1 MRLIIVGTGSA
12 GNCYIL
18 EGRTSS
24 LMIECGVRF
33 FDIKRALNF
42 NYSRIAGVLITH
54 EHADHCRAAKDVIA
68 AGINIFASAGTIAA
82 LGFNSH
88 RLFALEENRSYTIG
102 EFIVMPFTVKHD
114 AAEPFG
120 FIIHHNECGNVLFL
134 TDTVY
139 SPYRFADLNQ
149 IIIEAN
155 YSFDIVEERNILGSM
170 NGALTSRVIG
180 SHMSIDTCLR
190 LLKSNDLSNV
200 HNIVLIHLS
209 DGNSDERDFV
219 ERIANVT
226 GKLTTAAVNGTIIN
240 FDLTPF

>member
-1 MRLIIVGTGSA
+1 MRLIIVGTGSV

-42 NYSRIAGVLITH
+42 NYANVAGVLISH
-54 EHADHCRAAKDVIA
+54 EHKDHCRAAKDVIA
-68 AGINIFASAGTIAA
+68 AGINLFASAGTIAA
-82 LGFNSH
+82 LGFSSH

-102 EFIVMPFTVKHD
+102 EFVVMPFTVKHD

-120 FIIHHNECGNVLFL
+120 YLIHHPECGNVLFL
-134 TDTVY
+134 TDTAY

-155 YSFDIVEERNILGSM
+155 YSSDIVEERNILGSM

-190 LLKSNDLSNV
+190 LLAANDLSKVN
-200 HNIVLIHLS
+200 NIVLIHLS
-209 DGNSDERDFV
+209 DGNSNEQQFV

-226 GKLTTAAVNGTIIN
+226 GKQTTAAVNGKIIN

>member
-1 MRLIIVGTGSA
+1 MRLIVAGTGST

-42 NYSRIAGVLITH
+42 NYSRVAGVIMSH
-54 EHADHCRAAKDVIA
+54 EHADHCRAAKDVAA
-68 AGINIFASAGTIAA
+68 AGINLFASAGTISA
-82 LGFNSH
+82 LGFSSH
-88 RLFALEENRSYTIG
+88 RLFALEENRSYAIG

-134 TDTVY
+134 TDTAY

-155 YSFDIVEERNILGSM
+155 YSSDIVEERNILGSM

-190 LLKSNDLSNV
+190 LLRANDLSKVN
-200 HNIVLIHLS
+200 NIVLIHLS

-219 ERIANVT
+219 QRVGAAT
-226 GKLTTAAVNGTIIN
+226 GKTTIAAYNSLILN
-240 FDLTPF
+240 FNLHPF

>member
-1 MRLIIVGTGSA
+1 MKLIVVGTGST

-42 NYSRIAGVLITH
+42 NYSRVAGVIVSH

-68 AGINIFASAGTIAA
+68 AGINLFASAGTISA
-82 LGFNSH
+82 LGFSSH
-88 RLFALEENRSYTIG
+88 RLFALEENMSYTIG
-102 EFIVMPFTVKHD
+102 EFVIMPFKVKHD

-120 FIIHHNECGNVLFL
+120 YLIHHPECGNVLFL
-134 TDTVY
+134 TDTAY

-155 YSFDIVEERNILGSM
+155 YSSDIVEERNILGSM
-170 NGALTSRVIG
+170 NGALVQRVMT
-180 SHMSIDTCLR
+180 SHMSIDTCVR
-190 LLKSNDLSNV
+190 LLKANDLSKVN
-200 HNIVLIHLS
+200 NIVLIHLS
-209 DGNSDERDFV
+209 DGNSHEREFV
-219 ERIANVT
+219 QRISEKT
-226 GKLTTAAVNGTIIN
+226 GKTVTAATNGMTIDFN
-240 FDLTPF
+240 LTEF

>member
-1 MRLIIVGTGSA
+1 MKLIIVGTGSA

-18 EGRTSS
+18 EGSTSS

-42 NYSRIAGVLITH
+42 NYSRVAGVIVSH
-54 EHADHCRAAKDVIA
+54 EHKDHCRSAQDVAA

-82 LGFNSH
+82 LGFKHH
-88 RLFALEENRSYTIG
+88 RLFQLKDGSTYEIG
-102 EFIVMPFTVKHD
+102 EFNVMPFTVKHD

-155 YSFDIVEERNILGSM
+155 YSSDIVEERNILGSM

-190 LLKSNDLSNV
+190 LLEANDLSNV
-200 HNIVLIHLS
+200 NNIVLIHLS
-209 DGNSDERDFV
+209 DGNSNEQQFV

-226 GKLTTAAVNGTIIN
+226 GKQTTAAVNGTIIN